1 MQRPVQIAFH
11 DVDRSEALETHIRE
25 KVSKLEELYPHMI
38 GCHVAVEMP
47 GKHRN
52 QGKLF
57 NVRVEAHVPG
67 GQVVVN
73 RDLSEDVYIALRDA
87 FDAARR
93 QLEDYGRKQR
103 GDTKHHDPT
112 WRQRQRNG
120 EPDEDEG

>member
-1 MQRPVQIAFH
+1 MQRPVQITFH

-25 KVSKLEELYPHMI
+25 KVSKLEEFYPQMV

-47 GKHRN
+47 HKHHN

-57 NVRVEAHVPG
+57 NVRVEAQVPG

-73 RDLSEDVYIALRDA
+73 RDLSEDVYVALRDA

-103 GDTKHHDPT
+103 GDTKHHDST
-112 WRQRQRNG
+112 WRQRQRDGGPGAN
-120 EPDEDEG
+120 EG